1 MSVRTASPVLFGSV
15 LALIASPVFASP
27 QKEMPEQTFLD
38 QVEAPGH
45 VLVTARGVEAVNAEA
60 RRQGLRFPA
69 VGYWS
74 PENICFKTPASGDCN
89 GLFLH
94 WISPTVPRFQ
104 VVCSSKSSST
114 GRVLI
119 RLVLLILWW

>member
-1 MSVRTASPVLFGSV
+1 MSVRTAVPVFCGSV
-15 LALIASPVFASP
+15 LALIATPLSASA

-45 VLVTARGVEAVNAEA
+45 VLVTARGAEAVDAEA

-74 PENICFKTPASGDCN
+74 PENICFKTPPAGDCN
-89 GLFLH
+89 GLF
-94 WISPTVPRFQ
+94 R
-104 VVCSSKSSST
+104 
-114 GRVLI
+114 R
-119 RLVLLILWW
+119 

>member
-1 MSVRTASPVLFGSV
+1 MAAFHSLSLTCSKKTAPP
-15 LALIASPVFASP
+15 LAARAGHPGLAAHAIALVGL
-27 QKEMPEQTFLD
+27 LD

-74 PENICFKTPASGDCN
+74 PENICFKTPATGDCN
-89 GLFLH
+89 GLF
-94 WISPTVPRFQ
+94 R
-104 VVCSSKSSST
+104 
-114 GRVLI
+114 R
-119 RLVLLILWW
+119 

>member
-1 MSVRTASPVLFGSV
+1 MSARTVVTFFCGSLF
-15 LALIASPVFASP
+15 ALTINAVSASP

-45 VLVTARGVEAVNAEA
+45 VLVTARGAEAVDAEA

-74 PENICFKTPASGDCN
+74 PENICFKTPPAGDCN
-89 GLFLH
+89 GLF
-94 WISPTVPRFQ
+94 R
-104 VVCSSKSSST
+104 
-114 GRVLI
+114 R
-119 RLVLLILWW
+119 

>member
-60 RRQGLRFPA
+60 RLQGLRFPA
-69 VGYWS
+69 VGYWA
-74 PENICFKTPASGDCN
+74 PENICLKISASGDCN
-89 GLFLH
+89 GLFL
-94 WISPTVPRFQ
+94 R
-104 VVCSSKSSST
+104 
-114 GRVLI
+114 
-119 RLVLLILWW
+119 

>member
-1 MSVRTASPVLFGSV
+1 MSVRNACSLFCSALALLASPVLS
-15 LALIASPVFASP
+15 SP
-27 QKEMPEQTFLD
+27 QKEMSEQTFLD

-74 PENICFKTPASGDCN
+74 PENICFKTPATGDCN
-89 GLFLH
+89 VLFQ
-94 WISPTVPRFQ
+94 R
-104 VVCSSKSSST
+104 
-114 GRVLI
+114 
-119 RLVLLILWW
+119 

>member
-1 MSVRTASPVLFGSV
+1 MSVSTASSVLFGSV

-74 PENICFKTPASGDCN
+74 PENICFKTPAPGDCN
-89 GLFLH
+89 GLF
-94 WISPTVPRFQ
+94 R
-104 VVCSSKSSST
+104 
-114 GRVLI
+114 R
-119 RLVLLILWW
+119 

>member
-1 MSVRTASPVLFGSV
+1 MSVRTACFVFFGSL
-15 LALIASPVFASP
+15 LALIASPISASP
-27 QKEMPEQTFLD
+27 QKEMAEQAFLD

-74 PENICFKTPASGDCN
+74 PENICFKTPATGDCN
-89 GLFLH
+89 GLFQ
-94 WISPTVPRFQ
+94 R
-104 VVCSSKSSST
+104 
-114 GRVLI
+114 
-119 RLVLLILWW
+119 

>member
-1 MSVRTASPVLFGSV
+1 MFVRTACSVVFGSLFALITSPVS
-15 LALIASPVFASP
+15 SSP

-74 PENICFKTPASGDCN
+74 PENICFKTPATGDCN
-89 GLFLH
+89 GLF
-94 WISPTVPRFQ
+94 R
-104 VVCSSKSSST
+104 
-114 GRVLI
+114 R
-119 RLVLLILWW
+119 

>member
-1 MSVRTASPVLFGSV
+1 MSVRTAVPVLCGSV
-15 LALIASPVFASP
+15 LALIATPLSASA

-45 VLVTARGVEAVNAEA
+45 VLVTARGAEAVDAEA

-74 PENICFKTPASGDCN
+74 PENICFETPPAGDCN
-89 GLFLH
+89 GLF
-94 WISPTVPRFQ
+94 R
-104 VVCSSKSSST
+104 
-114 GRVLI
+114 R
-119 RLVLLILWW
+119 

>member
-1 MSVRTASPVLFGSV
+1 MSARTVVPFFCGSLF
-15 LALIASPVFASP
+15 ALITNAVSASP

-45 VLVTARGVEAVNAEA
+45 VLVTARGAEAVDAEA

-74 PENICFKTPASGDCN
+74 PENICFKTPPAGDCN
-89 GLFLH
+89 GLF
-94 WISPTVPRFQ
+94 R
-104 VVCSSKSSST
+104 
-114 GRVLI
+114 R
-119 RLVLLILWW
+119 